1 MSRCRPVRS
10 PHRAQSICRGGP
22 ARLAAAWQLPGDA
35 DGTVLLTGVQTN
47 LPFHQL
53 VLADAEFQ
61 AGGFDTGFVARL
73 IERRDTAERARNG

>member
-1 MSRCRPVRS
+1 MAKIIAHAHDRS
-10 PHRAQSICRGGP
+10 SAV
-22 ARLAAAWQLPGDA
+22 ARLQDA
-35 DGTVLLTGVQTN
+35 IGATLLTGVQTN

-53 VLADAEFQ
+53 VLADVEFQ